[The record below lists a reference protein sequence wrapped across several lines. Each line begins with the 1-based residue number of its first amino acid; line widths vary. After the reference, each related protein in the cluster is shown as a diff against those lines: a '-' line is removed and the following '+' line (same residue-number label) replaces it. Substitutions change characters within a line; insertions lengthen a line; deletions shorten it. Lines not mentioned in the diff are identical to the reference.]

1 MINPLLQTQIIKLIC
16 QSYALNFEEVEHLYF
31 SINSFDALFDI
42 VHLAQVQNIKLDIA
56 FNLWKEHHL

>member
-16 QSYALNFEEVEHLYF
+16 QSYALNFQEVENLYF
-31 SINSFDALFDI
+31 TINSFDALFDI
-42 VHLAQVQNIKLDIA
+42 VHLAQVQNIKLDAA